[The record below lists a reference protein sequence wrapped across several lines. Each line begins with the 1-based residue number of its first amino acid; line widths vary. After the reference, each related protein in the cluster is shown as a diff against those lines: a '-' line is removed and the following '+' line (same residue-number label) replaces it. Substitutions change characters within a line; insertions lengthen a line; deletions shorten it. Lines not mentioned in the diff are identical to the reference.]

1 MIEEQGCVIA
11 LEDGYALVQTQRR
24 SSCVQC
30 GVNQGCGTGVIAK
43 LIGQRASQVRALDPV
58 GVKPGDAV
66 VIGIKESALVQGSF
80 LVYVWPLVAMLACA
94 GVAQWFWGDLGD
106 WPSVLG
112 GLLGISLGFGWLFW
126 WGRHVRQ
133 DPHFQPVILRRLEQT
148 TVPLTK
154 V

>member
-43 LIGQRASQVRALDPV
+43 LVGQRATEVRALDPV

-66 VIGIKESALVQGSF
+66 VIGIEESALVQGSF
-80 LVYVWPLVAMLACA
+80 LVYAWPLIAMLVTA
-94 GVAQWFWGDLGD
+94 GIAQWLWGHLGD
-106 WPSVLG
+106 WPAVLG
-112 GLLGISLGFGWLFW
+112 GLLGISIGFGWLFW
-126 WGRHVRQ
+126 LARRIRKN
-133 DPHFQPVILRRLEQT
+133 PHFQPVILRRVEST
-148 TVPLTK
+148 IPLTK
-154 V
+154 A